1 MGLDATRDLAGV
13 YGEENRCPICGAF
26 ARVDRDDEFR
36 FVCGVCGSPRIATK
50 AVPLP
55 KESVTALREAAQAKR
70 SGFAWRLAAWGL
82 GIPAAVSLALAA
94 ILAMASLVASG
105 VLIVCGVALAIAA
118 ARSSRTATTARKK
131 LKSSVQ
137 EAWEAAA
144 LAVLDQ
150 RGKETTA
157 ADLAKALELPEADAE
172 ALLASLSARS
182 RVNVRVEDKSAE
194 LVYESEARPDAEAE
208 AAAAETEAEAAEEEA
223 SKDAEK
229 KASS

>member
-1 MGLDATRDLAGV
+1 MGLDASRDLAGV

-55 KESVTALREAAQAKR
+55 KESVIALREAAQAKR
-70 SGFAWRLAAWGL
+70 LAFAWRFASWAL
-82 GIPAAVSLALAA
+82 GIPAALSLALAA
-94 ILAMASLVASG
+94 LLAPASLLASG
-105 VLIVCGVALAIAA
+105 ILIGCGVLLAIFA

-131 LKSSVQ
+131 LKLAVN
-137 EAWEAAA
+137 EAWEATA
-144 LAVLDQ
+144 LAILDA

-157 ADLAKALELPEADAE
+157 SDLAKALDLPEADAE
-172 ALLASLSARS
+172 AMLASLSARS

-194 LVYESEARPDAEAE
+194 LVYESEVRPDAEAE
-208 AAAAETEAEAAEEEA
+208 AEAQAAEEED
-223 SKDAEK
+223 SKDEPK